1 MQESKRKNNNKLI
14 DAEAR
19 PLISVIMGIYN
30 CESTLE
36 DAVTSILSQT
46 VNNYEIIMCDDGSDD
61 GTYDKAC
68 ELMKANPDI
77 IYVIRNR
84 ENKGLA
90 CALNRCLKIAKGKYI
105 ARMDGD
111 DKCLPNRFETELRE
125 LVEHSEL
132 SVVSTDMMQFDEDGI
147 WGRASCPIFP
157 RKRDFVYETPF
168 FHAPCMMRASDLKK
182 IGGYNE
188 DKKVYRVED
197 YDLWVRFYANGFQGK
212 NINKPLYLMRDD
224 RNAFHRRKLKYRM
237 NEAYVIS
244 NAVKQF
250 DLPLFYY
257 LFCVKPILLGL
268 MPPFVYAAV
277 HKWRRKNGQEN

>member
-132 SVVSTDMMQFDEDGI
+132 
-147 WGRASCPIFP
+147 
-157 RKRDFVYETPF
+157 
-168 FHAPCMMRASDLKK
+168 
-182 IGGYNE
+182 
-188 DKKVYRVED
+188 
-197 YDLWVRFYANGFQGK
+197 YD
-212 NINKPLYLMRDD
+212 
-224 RNAFHRRKLKYRM
+224 
-237 NEAYVIS
+237 
-244 NAVKQF
+244 AV
-250 DLPLFYY
+250 
-257 LFCVKPILLGL
+257 
-268 MPPFVYAAV
+268 
-277 HKWRRKNGQEN
+277 